1 MIQLKNVSKTFKTTS
16 NTVKAVQDVSL
27 NITQGDIYGIIG
39 YSGAGKSTLV
49 RLMNLLEKPDTGTV
63 TIDTIELTNLSPK
76 ELRNERKRIGMIFQ
90 QFNLFASR
98 TVFDNVAFA
107 LDKKDKHKVMELLE
121 LVGIEDKK
129 DAYPSQLSGGQKQR
143 VAIARALANNPKVL
157 LCDEATSALDPQ
169 TTHSILSLLKELN
182 QKLGLTIVII
192 THEMAVI
199 KEVCDHVA
207 VMENGR
213 VVEEASV
220 VDIFSNPQS
229 NMTKEFTSSLKSVD
243 KIKETLLENKEI
255 LNINE
260 GEYVLKLEFVG
271 AETGHPLISEISNK
285 FNIRASIVY
294 GSVDIIKNTPVGSLI
309 IILKGD
315 KDTQQKALA
324 YLEQHAKV
332 EVLIHA

>member
-243 KIKETLLENKEI
+243 RIKATLLENKEI

-271 AETGHPLISEISNK
+271 VETGHPLISEISNK

-332 EVLIHA
+332 EVLIYA

>member
-243 KIKETLLENKEI
+243 KIKATLLENKEI

>member
-1 MIQLKNVSKTFKTTS
+1 MIQLKNVSKTFNTTS

-294 GSVDIIKNTPVGSLI
+294 GSVDIIKNTPIGSLV